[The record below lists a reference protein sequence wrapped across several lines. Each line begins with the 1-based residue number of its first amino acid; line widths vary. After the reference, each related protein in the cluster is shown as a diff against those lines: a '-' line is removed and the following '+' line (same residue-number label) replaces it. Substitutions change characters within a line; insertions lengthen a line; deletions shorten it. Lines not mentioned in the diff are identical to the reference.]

1 MLNLIIAQIGYK
13 PAKKSDQDRT
23 VFLKD
28 SANHFFEAN
37 TGLGIDLT
45 ARLAEKW
52 FAEVVATKPEAMA
65 MIQAEIDNPE
75 SRNHCIALDL
85 ELGEDQKFKRGIA
98 VSFNTMVM
106 YLRLIGIIECQEQI
120 ASNHKDE
127 SAGCIYV
134 IKFKV

>member
-52 FAEVVATKPEAMA
+52 FADRRTRLAETAATL
-65 MIQAEIDNPE
+65 NVT
-75 SRNHCIALDL
+75 SRD
-85 ELGEDQKFKRGIA
+85 RGRK
-98 VSFNTMVM
+98 
-106 YLRLIGIIECQEQI
+106 L
-120 ASNHKDE
+120 
-127 SAGCIYV
+127 
-134 IKFKV
+134 